1 MGAFDCAKVIAPFFM
16 EENKSE
22 SPDGQEESGSNP
34 EAKPEQDKLAFLQ
47 AEAQKAF
54 KARDEL
60 KAKLKSLEEADEM
73 KKGNYEKVIADKN
86 QENEQ
91 LKAETERLKQIEEKF
106 ASFEKA
112 QRSELLG
119 ELSDEHKA
127 IAGDLELDKLREYV
141 KLNKATTNSM
151 DSARTGGSGAIDFNK
166 DWDSLTMKERN
177 EIGTSNPQKYREIY
191 KKKFG
196 RLPN

>member
-1 MGAFDCAKVIAPFFM
+1 M
-16 EENKSE
+16 EENKPE
-22 SPDGQEESGSNP
+22 SPDGQAASGSEP
-34 EAKPEQDKLAFLQ
+34 EAKQEDKLAFLQ

-73 KKGNYEKVIADKN
+73 KKGNYEKVIADKTN
-86 QENEQ
+86 EFEQ
-91 LKAETERLKQIEEKF
+91 LKAEAEELKQIKEKF
-106 ASFEKA
+106 DSFQKA
-112 QRSELLG
+112 MKDELLA

-151 DSARTGGSGAIDFNK
+151 DTARTGGSGAIDVTGKKWFDFTSTDLNNLK
-166 DWDSLTMKERN
+166 K
-177 EIGTSNPQKYREIY
+177 SNPKMYEQL
-191 KKKFG
+191 KKTI
-196 RLPN
+196 

>member
-1 MGAFDCAKVIAPFFM
+1 MGGIGWKVFPPFFM

-22 SPDGQEESGSNP
+22 SPDGQEGSGSEP
-34 EAKPEQDKLAFLQ
+34 EAKQEDKLAFLQ

-73 KKGNYEKVIADKN
+73 KKGNYEKVIADKTN
-86 QENEQ
+86 EFEQ
-91 LKAETERLKQIEEKF
+91 LKAEAEELKQIKEKF
-106 ASFEKA
+106 DSFQKA
-112 QRSELLG
+112 MKDELLG
-119 ELSDEHKA
+119 ELSEEHKA

-151 DSARTGGSGAIDFNK
+151 DSARTGGSGTIDFNK
-166 DWDSLTMKERN
+166 DWDSLTMKERD
-177 EIGTSNPQKYREIY
+177 EIGTSNPQKYREVY

>member
-1 MGAFDCAKVIAPFFM
+1 MGAIDWKVFAPFFM
-16 EENKSE
+16 EENKPE

-34 EAKPEQDKLAFLQ
+34 EAKQEDKLAFLQ

-73 KKGNYEKVIADKN
+73 KKGNYEKVIADKTN
-86 QENEQ
+86 EFEQ
-91 LKAETERLKQIEEKF
+91 LKAEAEGLKQIKEKF
-106 ASFEKA
+106 DSFQKA
-112 QRSELLG
+112 MKDELLA

-151 DSARTGGSGAIDFNK
+151 DTARTGGSGAIDVTGKKWFDFTSTDLNNLK
-166 DWDSLTMKERN
+166 K
-177 EIGTSNPQKYREIY
+177 SNPKMYEQL
-191 KKKFG
+191 KKTI
-196 RLPN
+196 

>member
-1 MGAFDCAKVIAPFFM
+1 MGGIGWKVFPPFFM
-16 EENKSE
+16 EENKPE
-22 SPDGQEESGSNP
+22 SPDGQEASGSEP

-86 QENEQ
+86 QEVEQ
-91 LKAETERLKQIEEKF
+91 LKAEAERLKPFQEKF
-106 ASFEKA
+106 SSVMKA
-112 QRSELLG
+112 MKDELLA
-119 ELSDEHKA
+119 ELSEEHKA

-141 KLNKATTNSM
+141 KLNKSTTNSM
-151 DSARTGGSGAIDFNK
+151 DSARTGGSGAIDVTGKKWFDFTSTDLNNLK
-166 DWDSLTMKERN
+166 K
-177 EIGTSNPQKYREIY
+177 SNPKMYEQL
-191 KKKFG
+191 KKTI
-196 RLPN
+196 

>member
-1 MGAFDCAKVIAPFFM
+1 M
-16 EENKSE
+16 EENKPE
-22 SPDGQEESGSNP
+22 SPDGQAGSGSEP

-86 QENEQ
+86 QEVEQ
-91 LKAETERLKQIEEKF
+91 LKAEAERLKPFQEKF
-106 ASFEKA
+106 SSVMKA
-112 QRSELLG
+112 MKDELLA
-119 ELSDEHKA
+119 ELSEEHKA

-151 DSARTGGSGAIDFNK
+151 DSARTGGSGAIDVTGK
-166 DWDSLTMKERN
+166 KWDDLNREELIALKKSA
-177 EIGTSNPQKYREIY
+177 PHKYNMLYEAKY
-191 KKKFG
+191 G
-196 RLPN
+196 RLH

>member
-1 MGAFDCAKVIAPFFM
+1 MGAIDWKVFAPFFM
-16 EENKSE
+16 EENKPL
-22 SPDGQEESGSNP
+22 PDGIEQSGSETQEP
-34 EAKPEQDKLAFLQ
+34 KQGQDKLAFLQ

-73 KKGNYEKVIADKN
+73 KKGNYEKVIADKTN
-86 QENEQ
+86 EFEQ
-91 LKAETERLKQIEEKF
+91 LKAEAEELKQIKEKF
-106 ASFEKA
+106 DSFQKA
-112 QRSELLG
+112 MKNELLA

-151 DSARTGGSGAIDFNK
+151 DTARTGGSGAIDVTGK
-166 DWDSLTMKERN
+166 KWDDLNREELIALKKSA
-177 EIGTSNPQKYREIY
+177 PHKYNMLYEAKY
-191 KKKFG
+191 G
-196 RLPN
+196 RLH

>member
-1 MGAFDCAKVIAPFFM
+1 M

-22 SPDGQEESGSNP
+22 SPDGQEGSGSNP
-34 EAKPEQDKLAFLQ
+34 EAKQEDKLAFLQ

-60 KAKLKSLEEADEM
+60 KAKLKSLEEADEIR
-73 KKGNYEKVIADKN
+73 KGNLEKVIADKN

-91 LKAETERLKQIEEKF
+91 LKAETERLRQIEEKF
-106 ASFEKA
+106 ALFEKA

-119 ELSDEHKA
+119 DLSDEHKA

-151 DSARTGGSGAIDFNK
+151 DSARTGGSGAIDVTGK
-166 DWDSLTMKERN
+166 KWDDLNRKEL
-177 EIGTSNPQKYREIY
+177 IALKKSAPHKYNMLYEAKY
-191 KKKFG
+191 G
-196 RLPN
+196 RLH

>member
-1 MGAFDCAKVIAPFFM
+1 MGAIDWKVFAPFFM
-16 EENKSE
+16 EENKPL
-22 SPDGQEESGSNP
+22 PDGIEQSGSETQEP
-34 EAKPEQDKLAFLQ
+34 KQEQDKLAFLQ

-86 QENEQ
+86 QEVEQ
-91 LKAETERLKQIEEKF
+91 LKAEAERLKPFQEKF
-106 ASFEKA
+106 SSVMKA
-112 QRSELLG
+112 MKDELLA

-151 DSARTGGSGAIDFNK
+151 DTARTGGSGAIDVTGKKWFDFTSTDLNNLK
-166 DWDSLTMKERN
+166 K
-177 EIGTSNPQKYREIY
+177 SNPKMYEQL
-191 KKKFG
+191 KKTI
-196 RLPN
+196 

>member
-1 MGAFDCAKVIAPFFM
+1 MGGIGWKVFPPFFM
-16 EENKSE
+16 EENKPE

-34 EAKPEQDKLAFLQ
+34 EAKQEQDKLACLQ

-73 KKGNYEKVIADKN
+73 KKGNYEKVIADKT
-86 QENEQ
+86 QEFEQ
-91 LKAETERLKQIEEKF
+91 LKAEAEELKQIKEKF
-106 ASFEKA
+106 DSFQKA
-112 QRSELLG
+112 MKDELLA

-151 DSARTGGSGAIDFNK
+151 DSARTGGSGAIDVTGK
-166 DWDSLTMKERN
+166 KWDDLNREELITLKKSA
-177 EIGTSNPQKYREIY
+177 PHKYNMLYEAKY
-191 KKKFG
+191 G
-196 RLPN
+196 RLH

>member
-1 MGAFDCAKVIAPFFM
+1 MGAIDWKVFAPFFM
-16 EENKSE
+16 EENKPE
-22 SPDGQEESGSNP
+22 SPDGQEASGSEP

-86 QENEQ
+86 QEVEQ
-91 LKAETERLKQIEEKF
+91 LKAEAERLKPFQEKF
-106 ASFEKA
+106 SSVMKA
-112 QRSELLG
+112 MKDELLA

-151 DSARTGGSGAIDFNK
+151 DTARTGGSGAIDVTGKKWFDFTSTDLNNLK
-166 DWDSLTMKERN
+166 K
-177 EIGTSNPQKYREIY
+177 SNPKMYEQL
-191 KKKFG
+191 KKTI
-196 RLPN
+196 

>member
-1 MGAFDCAKVIAPFFM
+1 M

-22 SPDGQEESGSNP
+22 SPDGQEASGSETQ
-34 EAKPEQDKLAFLQ
+34 EAKQEQDKLAFLQ

-73 KKGNYEKVIADKN
+73 KKGNYEKVIADKT
-86 QENEQ
+86 QEFEQ
-91 LKAETERLKQIEEKF
+91 LKAEAEELKQIKEKF
-106 ASFEKA
+106 DSFQKA
-112 QRSELLG
+112 MKDELLA

-151 DSARTGGSGAIDFNK
+151 DTARTGGSGAIDVTGK
-166 DWDSLTMKERN
+166 KWDDLNREELIALKKSA
-177 EIGTSNPQKYREIY
+177 PHKYNMLYEAKY
-191 KKKFG
+191 G
-196 RLPN
+196 RLH

>member
-1 MGAFDCAKVIAPFFM
+1 M

-22 SPDGQEESGSNP
+22 SPDGQEGSGSEP
-34 EAKPEQDKLAFLQ
+34 EAKQEDKLAFLQ

-60 KAKLKSLEEADEM
+60 KAKLKSLEEADEIR
-73 KKGNYEKVIADKN
+73 KGNLEKVIADKN

-91 LKAETERLKQIEEKF
+91 LKAETERLRQIEEKF
-106 ASFEKA
+106 ALFEKA

-119 ELSDEHKA
+119 DLSDEHKA

-151 DSARTGGSGAIDFNK
+151 DSARTGGSGTIDVTGKKWFDFTSTDLNNLK
-166 DWDSLTMKERN
+166 K
-177 EIGTSNPQKYREIY
+177 SNPKLYEQL
-191 KKKFG
+191 KKTI
-196 RLPN
+196 

>member
-1 MGAFDCAKVIAPFFM
+1 MGAIDWKVFAPFFM
-16 EENKSE
+16 EENKPQ
-22 SPDGQEESGSNP
+22 SPDGQEESGSGTQEP
-34 EAKPEQDKLAFLQ
+34 KQEDKLAFLQ

-73 KKGNYEKVIADKN
+73 KKGNYEKVIADKTN
-86 QENEQ
+86 EFEQ
-91 LKAETERLKQIEEKF
+91 LKAEAEELKQIKEKF
-106 ASFEKA
+106 DSFQKA
-112 QRSELLG
+112 MKNELLG

-151 DSARTGGSGAIDFNK
+151 DTARTGGSGAIDVTGK
-166 DWDSLTMKERN
+166 KWDDLNREELIALKKSA
-177 EIGTSNPQKYREIY
+177 PHKYNMLYEAKY
-191 KKKFG
+191 G
-196 RLPN
+196 RLH

>member
-1 MGAFDCAKVIAPFFM
+1 M

-22 SPDGQEESGSNP
+22 SPDGQAGSGSNP
-34 EAKPEQDKLAFLQ
+34 EAKQEQDKLAFLQ

-73 KKGNYEKVIADKN
+73 KKGNYEKVIADKTN
-86 QENEQ
+86 EFEQ
-91 LKAETERLKQIEEKF
+91 LKAEAEELKQIKEKF
-106 ASFEKA
+106 DSFQKA
-112 QRSELLG
+112 MKDELLG
-119 ELSDEHKA
+119 ELSEEHKA

-151 DSARTGGSGAIDFNK
+151 DSARTGGSGTIDVTGKKWFDFTSTDLNNLK
-166 DWDSLTMKERN
+166 K
-177 EIGTSNPQKYREIY
+177 SNPKLYEQL
-191 KKKFG
+191 KKTI
-196 RLPN
+196 

>member
-1 MGAFDCAKVIAPFFM
+1 M

-22 SPDGQEESGSNP
+22 SPDGQEGSGSEP
-34 EAKPEQDKLAFLQ
+34 EAKQEDKLAFLQ

-73 KKGNYEKVIADKN
+73 KKGNYEKVIADKTN
-86 QENEQ
+86 EFEQ
-91 LKAETERLKQIEEKF
+91 LKAEAEELKQIKEKF
-106 ASFEKA
+106 DSFQKA
-112 QRSELLG
+112 MKDELLG
-119 ELSDEHKA
+119 ELSEEHKA

-151 DSARTGGSGAIDFNK
+151 DSARTGGSGTIDFNK
-166 DWDSLTMKERN
+166 DWDSLTMKERD
-177 EIGTSNPQKYREIY
+177 EIGTSNPQKYREVY